1 MIALK
6 SCGQATVE
14 YIFILAFAVMLG
26 FQFTNRFTE
35 FFRDSLGSVGHV
47 LSTHLTTGMCKQD
60 CWYEGYKNA
69 FVGEGP

>member
-1 MIALK
+1 MVALK

-35 FFRDSLGSVGHV
+35 FFGDTLGGVGHV
-47 LSTHLTTGMCKQD
+47 LSTHLTIGVCEKD
-60 CWYEGYKNA
+60 CWFNGYKNSYGA
-69 FVGEGP
+69 AP